1 MKKIFLLFLLVSTYL
16 IANESKYYEIDEYIK
31 YSNQDKISD
40 KFIELIQSKSQE
52 IEKKNKKVR
61 IALVY
66 PGKQLTDYW
75 IRSKV
80 SFEKRLIELNINY
93 DLVLHFTKP
102 HIEIKE
108 QSKLLMNA
116 IKNST
121 DYLVFVLDANEHSK
135 FIERIISKKNIKLI
149 LQNITTPLKI
159 WKDRQPFLYV
169 GFDHMQGSQML
180 ADYYI
185 KKTGGKGKYAVLYT
199 SNGYVSHMRGTK
211 FIEYI
216 SDNSDLK
223 VVHEYYTNTSKKN
236 AKMATFD
243 LLKID
248 KDIKFIYACSTDIAL
263 GVMEALEEK
272 NLTGKILVNGW
283 GGGESELAAI
293 SKNRLDVTVMRMNDD
308 NGVAM
313 AEGIKLDLLG
323 KTNEVPTIF
332 SGDMKIVEKGIT
344 FEELETLK
352 KRAFRYTH
360 DIKK

>member
-1 MKKIFLLFLLVSTYL
+1 MKNIFLVFLFTLSYL
-16 IANESKYYEIDEYIK
+16 FANESKYYDIDEYVN
-31 YSNQDKISD
+31 YANQKNISE
-40 KFIELIQSKSQE
+40 KFIKLIQSKS
-52 IEKKNKKVR
+52 KKLENRNKKIR

-75 IRSKV
+75 IRSKI
-80 SFEKRLIELNINY
+80 SFEKRLNELNINY
-93 DLVLHFTKP
+93 HLVLHFTKP

-108 QSKLLMNA
+108 QSKLLLSAMK
-116 IKNST
+116 KNT

-135 FIERIISKKNIKLI
+135 FIERIISKKDIKLI

-169 GFDHMQGSQML
+169 GFDHMLGSQML

-216 SDNSDLK
+216 SNNSDLK

-248 KDIKFIYACSTDIAL
+248 KDIKFIYACSTEIAL
-263 GVMEALEEK
+263 GVMEALKEK

-283 GGGESELAAI
+283 GGGEAELEAI
-293 SKNRLDVTVMRMNDD
+293 SKDNLDVTVMRMNDD

-313 AEGIKLDLLG
+313 AEAIKLDLAG
-323 KTNEVPTIF
+323 NANKVPTIF
-332 SGDMKIVEKGIT
+332 SGDMRIVEKGIKKD
-344 FEELETLK
+344 ELETLK
-352 KRAFRYTH
+352 KRAFRYTYEN
-360 DIKK
+360 KK

>member
-1 MKKIFLLFLLVSTYL
+1 MKKIFLLFLLIISYL
-16 IANESKYYEIDEYIK
+16 FANESKYYEIEEYIN
-31 YSNQDKISD
+31 YSNQKKISD
-40 KFIELIQSKSQE
+40 NFIKVIQAKALQRE
-52 IEKKNKKVR
+52 HKNKKVR
-61 IALVY
+61 IVLVY

-80 SFEKRLIELNINY
+80 SFEKRLNELNINY

-116 IKNST
+116 LKKET

-169 GFDHMQGSQML
+169 GFDHMIGSQML

-185 KKTGGKGKYAVLYT
+185 KKTNGKGKYAVLYT

-223 VVHEYYTNTSKKN
+223 VVHEYYTNTSKEN
-236 AKMATFD
+236 AKKATFD

-263 GVMEALEEK
+263 GVMEALKEK

-283 GGGESELAAI
+283 GGGATELEAI
-293 SKNRLDVTVMRMNDD
+293 TENKLDVTVMRMNDD

-313 AEGIKLDLLG
+313 AEAIKLDLFG
-323 KTNEVPTIF
+323 KSYEVPTIF
-332 SGDMKIVEKGIT
+332 SGDMKIVEKGINQD
-344 FEELETLK
+344 ELETLK
-352 KRAFRYTH
+352 KRAFRYTY
-360 DIKK
+360 DIKE

>member
-1 MKKIFLLFLLVSTYL
+1 MKKIFILFILISTC
-16 IANESKYYEIDEYIK
+16 IFASESKYYEIEEYIK
-31 YSNQDKISD
+31 YSKQKEISD
-40 KFIELIQSKSQE
+40 KFIDLIQSKSQK
-52 IEKKNKKVR
+52 IKNQNQKVR
-61 IALVY
+61 ISLVY

-80 SFEKRLIELNINY
+80 SFEKRLKELNINY

-108 QSKLLMNA
+108 QSKFLMTA
-116 IKNST
+116 IKQNT

-135 FIERIISKKNIKLI
+135 FIERIISKNNIKLI

-169 GFDHMQGSQML
+169 GFDHMLGSQML
-180 ADYYI
+180 ANYYI
-185 KKTGGKGKYAVLYT
+185 KKTNGQGKYAVLYT

-236 AKMATFD
+236 AKMATLD

-263 GVMEALEEK
+263 GVIEALEEK

-283 GGGESELAAI
+283 GGGESELQAI
-293 SKNRLDVTVMRMNDD
+293 SKNKLDVTVMRMNDD

-313 AEGIKLDLLG
+313 AEAIKLDLTG

-332 SGDMKIVEKGIT
+332 SGDMKIVEKGINLN
-344 FEELETLK
+344 ELESLK
-352 KRAFRYTH
+352 KRAFRYTY

>member
-1 MKKIFLLFLLVSTYL
+1 MVFLMFLLIVSPL
-16 IANESKYYEIDEYIK
+16 FANESKYYEIDEYIN
-31 YSNQDKISD
+31 YSNQQMISD
-40 KFIELIQSKSQE
+40 KFIKQIQAKSLE
-52 IEKKNKKVR
+52 IKKKNNKVR

-80 SFEKRLIELNINY
+80 SFEKRLNELNINY

-102 HIEIKE
+102 HTEIRE
-108 QSKLLMNA
+108 QSKFLMNA
-116 IKNST
+116 IKKNT

-135 FIERIISKKNIKLI
+135 FIERIISRKNIKLI

-169 GFDHMQGSQML
+169 GFDHMIGSEML

-185 KKTGGKGKYAVLYT
+185 KKTNGKGKYAVLYT

-216 SDNSDLK
+216 SKNSDLE

-263 GVMEALEEK
+263 GVMEALKEK

-283 GGGESELAAI
+283 GGGSSELDAI
-293 SKNRLDVTVMRMNDD
+293 SKDKLDVTVMRMNDD

-313 AEGIKLDLLG
+313 AEAIKLDLSG
-323 KTNEVPTIF
+323 KASYVPTIF
-332 SGDMKIVEKGIT
+332 SGDMKIVEKGINSK
-344 FEELETLK
+344 ELETLK
-352 KRAFRYTH
+352 KRAFRYTY
-360 DIKK
+360 DIQK